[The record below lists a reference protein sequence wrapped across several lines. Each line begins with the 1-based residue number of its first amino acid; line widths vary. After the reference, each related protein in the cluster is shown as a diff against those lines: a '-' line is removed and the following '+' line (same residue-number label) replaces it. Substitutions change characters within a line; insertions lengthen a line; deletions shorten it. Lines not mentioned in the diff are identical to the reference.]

1 MSSTPNSMADMARDL
16 VDAVGDK
23 ANSEIRKQI
32 AMQFARADGLY
43 RPPAAD
49 LMADDFVFLGGIIGP
64 LNRRDYLNTVGSFE
78 VYNSFPDLQL
88 DVGEFSQDPNDPD
101 RFWSIIRVSGTHL
114 APQSL
119 GSVLPA
125 IPVTRN
131 RLQPGPQAVSVTFDA
146 KNKVR
151 LYTGGYVAD
160 RREGNTGGLGAFF
173 AVLKAINFPVPPP
186 EAFALIR
193 IPFEAVK
200 DVPKSS
206 SHADDLPGKYKA
218 LGRTYGLRTA
228 EAWSYDRFSTS
239 PKAAPKQTAST
250 GTAAAMQARSAPTT
264 APQPM
269 P

>member
-1 MSSTPNSMADMARDL
+1 
-16 VDAVGDK
+16 
-23 ANSEIRKQI
+23 
-32 AMQFARADGLY
+32 
-43 RPPAAD
+43 
-49 LMADDFVFLGGIIGP
+49 MADDFVFLGGIIGP